1 MSIKYVEITIVKNL
15 EEESIL
21 NKIFGFF
28 NYNETF
34 TFTDKDTIIMEFED
48 GTVCDTN
55 YNSDIKETIKFGTN
69 GILNNGFPIYIQI
82 KSEDNKS
89 KKNFTLFFKDP
100 LVNDDNVKQINTDI
114 MKQCDKLKHYKKIPS
129 CINIC
134 YDMYDFE
141 NTLLERKDVLCI
153 IKLKSSEDKPRY
165 IVAYDE
171 KVFDKPCLIYLIDCI
186 FKKNF
191 ENEFENEN
199 ITT

>member
-89 KKNFTLFFKDP
+89 KKNFTLFFK
-100 LVNDDNVKQINTDI
+100 IN
-114 MKQCDKLKHYKKIPS
+114 
-129 CINIC
+129 
-134 YDMYDFE
+134 
-141 NTLLERKDVLCI
+141 
-153 IKLKSSEDKPRY
+153 
-165 IVAYDE
+165 
-171 KVFDKPCLIYLIDCI
+171 
-186 FKKNF
+186 
-191 ENEFENEN
+191 
-199 ITT
+199 